1 MPSKVIASRKF
12 TFLRLKVISM
22 HLLRKRYRW
31 QLRVAVLLAGG
42 IAIGLVAA
50 AWVPVAW
57 AGVLGGS
64 ITTMMSAI
72 ILGTQTEWRRR
83 SEIIRHL
90 PVSLEVSTKSGRFPL
105 VRELSNPIAVGVH
118 PAAAIEEAGMI
129 DRVPPYVARDI
140 EADLHA
146 ALQREGFV
154 LLVGEST
161 AGKTR
166 AAFEAT
172 RLLLGSFR
180 FVAPSSRAAL
190 PAVLEILKETDSYVV
205 WLDDLER
212 FLGVG
217 GLTTAVLQ
225 RLLAPQVHTII
236 VATMRSH
243 EYDRYRDRAETEFI
257 GADRDVWRESRA
269 VLRQAQILHLDRR
282 WTAEELYR
290 AQAHVSDRRLAHAL
304 AVADHFGVAETL
316 AAGPELAE
324 TWRNGWTP
332 GHHPRGA
339 ALVAAAVGA
348 RRFGYHRP
356 LPMHV
361 LECMHSAYLAERGG
375 PELRPEPMAEAMQW
389 ATTPT
394 FANGA
399 NSLLI
404 GSPENGYLAFDYLI
418 DLPLSDTMPDSSW
431 SFLAGAVDAPDA
443 YSLGGY
449 AIRAGQYDHALI
461 AYRRAAEASYQ
472 PAVAGL
478 VNMGAPFTLPPESLE
493 RAREHLR
500 QTRRALG
507 PNHES
512 SILAEQS
519 VIIVTVHSGHYADAL
534 ALAEK
539 QLIRIEPLF
548 GPQDRNVL
556 AVKFTIGSCMFRLGL
571 MDEGLMKLDKAVE
584 ETAQAL
590 GPHDVATLDRQIVIV
605 RLLAEA
611 GQIDVARKRLA
622 ALRVTCADFPAK
634 HFITIRLN
642 ETIRVIDNQ

>member
-1 MPSKVIASRKF
+1 
-12 TFLRLKVISM
+12 
-22 HLLRKRYRW
+22 
-31 QLRVAVLLAGG
+31 
-42 IAIGLVAA
+42 
-50 AWVPVAW
+50 
-57 AGVLGGS
+57 
-64 ITTMMSAI
+64 
-72 ILGTQTEWRRR
+72 
-83 SEIIRHL
+83 
-90 PVSLEVSTKSGRFPL
+90 
-105 VRELSNPIAVGVH
+105 
-118 PAAAIEEAGMI
+118 MI
-129 DRVPPYVARDI
+129 DRIPPYVVRDI
-140 EADLHA
+140 EVNLHA

-180 FVAPSSRAAL
+180 FVAPSSRNAL
-190 PAVLEILKETDSYVV
+190 PAVLEILEETDNYVV

-212 FLGVG
+212 FLGIG
-217 GLTTAVLQ
+217 GLTTAMLQ
-225 RLLAPQVHTII
+225 RLLAPQVHTIVI
-236 VATMRSH
+236 ATMRSH
-243 EYDRYRDRAETEFI
+243 EYDRYRDRVETEFI
-257 GADRDVWRESRA
+257 GSDRDIWRESRA
-269 VLRQAQILHLDRR
+269 VLRQAQILHLERR
-282 WTAEELYR
+282 WTAKELDR
-290 AQAHVSDRRLAHAL
+290 AQAHASDHRLAYAL
-304 AVADHFGVAETL
+304 ALADRFGVAETL

-361 LECMHSAYLAERGG
+361 LESMHSAYLAERGG
-375 PELRPEPMAEAMQW
+375 PELRPEPMTEAMRW

-404 GSPENGYLAFDYLI
+404 GSSESGYLAFDYLI
-418 DLPLSDTMPDSSW
+418 DLPLYDTMPDSAW
-431 SFLAGAVDAPDA
+431 SFLTNAVDTLDA

-449 AIRAGQYDHALI
+449 ALRAGQYDHALV
-461 AYRRAAEASYQ
+461 AYRLAAEAGYQ

-478 VNMGAPFTLPPESLE
+478 VNMGAPFRLSPESLE
-493 RAREHLR
+493 RARKHLR
-500 QTRRALG
+500 HTRHELG

-519 VIIVTVHSGHYADAL
+519 VIIITVHSGHYADAL
-534 ALAEK
+534 ALAK
-539 QLIRIEPLF
+539 QQLTRIEPLL
-548 GPQDRNVL
+548 GSHHRNVL
-556 AVKFTIGSCMFRLGL
+556 AAKFTIGSCMFRLGM

-611 GQIDVARKRLA
+611 GRTDMARKRLA
-622 ALRVTCADFPAK
+622 ALRVTCSDFPTK
-634 HFITIRLN
+634 HFIAIRLK
-642 ETIRVIDNQ
+642 ETIRAIDHE

>member
-1 MPSKVIASRKF
+1 M
-12 TFLRLKVISM
+12 ISM

-31 QLRVAVLLAGG
+31 QLRVSVLVAGG
-42 IAIGLVAA
+42 TAIGLLAA

-64 ITTMMSAI
+64 ITAMISAI

-90 PVSLEVSTKSGRFPL
+90 PVRLEVSTKRGKFPL

-118 PAAAIEEAGMI
+118 PAAAIEDAGMI
-129 DRVPPYVARDI
+129 DRIPPYVARDI
-140 EADLHA
+140 EPDLHA

-154 LLVGEST
+154 LLVGESA

-180 FVAPSSRAAL
+180 FVAPSSRDAL
-190 PAVLEILKETDSYVV
+190 PPVLEILEETDNYVV

-217 GLTTAVLQ
+217 GLTAAVLH
-225 RLLAPQVHTII
+225 RLLAPQVHTIV

-269 VLRQAQILHLDRR
+269 VLRQAQILHLERR
-282 WTAEELYR
+282 WTAKELSR
-290 AQAHVSDRRLAHAL
+290 AQAHASDHRLARAL
-304 AVADHFGVAETL
+304 AVADRFGVAETL

-348 RRFGYHRP
+348 RRFGHHGP
-356 LPMHV
+356 LSMPV
-361 LECMHSAYLAERGG
+361 LECMHSAYLAEREG
-375 PELRPEPMAEAMQW
+375 PELRPEPMAEAIQW

-404 GSPENGYLAFDYLI
+404 GSEENGYLAFDYLI
-418 DLPLSDTMPDSSW
+418 DLPLSGTMPDSSW
-431 SFLAGAVDAPDA
+431 SFLVDAADAPDA

-449 AIRAGQYDHALI
+449 ATRAGQYDHALV
-461 AYRRAAEASYQ
+461 AYRRAAEAGYQ
-472 PAVAGL
+472 PAVAAL
-478 VNMGAPFTLPPESLE
+478 VNMGAPFRIPPESLE

-500 QTRRALG
+500 LTRRELG
-507 PNHES
+507 PDHES

-519 VIIVTVHSGHYADAL
+519 VIILARHAGHYADAL
-534 ALAEK
+534 ALAEQ
-539 QLIRIEPLF
+539 QLTRIEGLV
-548 GPQDRNVL
+548 GSQDRNVL
-556 AVKFTIGSCMFRLGL
+556 AAKFSVGSCMLKLGSI
-571 MDEGLMKLDKAVE
+571 DEGLIKLDKAVE
-584 ETAQAL
+584 ETARAL
-590 GPHDVATLDRQIVIV
+590 GPQDVATLDRQIVIV

-611 GQIDVARKRLA
+611 GRTDVARKRLA
-622 ALRVTCADFPAK
+622 ALQVRCSDFPAK

-642 ETIRVIDNQ
+642 EAIRAIDHE